1 MIHRRCSV
9 IAIGFIELLLLTACY
24 AMLEW
29 LQDPKECLIIL
40 CYSNRTV
47 IMCKDV
53 YIYHH

>member
-29 LQDPKECLIIL
+29 LQGPKECLIIL